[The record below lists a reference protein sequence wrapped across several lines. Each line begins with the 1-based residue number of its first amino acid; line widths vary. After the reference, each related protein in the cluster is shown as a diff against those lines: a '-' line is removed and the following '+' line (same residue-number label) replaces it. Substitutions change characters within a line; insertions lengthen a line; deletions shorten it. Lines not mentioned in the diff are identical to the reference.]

1 LFTWG
6 FIVLMFFLWRVGIII
21 ISFIILGAVHNAMD
35 GFLSSIKLVYAAG
48 PTHVN
53 ASHPRSIDITHPRS
67 SVRSALGQVLK
78 SVGPN
83 RISVP
88 QWRINVVAPKH
99 ITRGIISAGGFPK
112 ERRLITAKMR
122 VLDHGTSPHDP
133 GPITLLENKI

>member
-1 LFTWG
+1 
-6 FIVLMFFLWRVGIII
+6 MFFLWRVGIIF
-21 ISFIILGAVHNAMD
+21 ISFIILGAVHNPMD

-99 ITRGIISAGGFPK
+99 LVGYYFCGWLPQGKT
-112 ERRLITAKMR
+112 
-122 VLDHGTSPHDP
+122 VDHG
-133 GPITLLENKI
+133 ENACARPWNFAT

>member
-1 LFTWG
+1 MNRDCSTWG
-6 FIVLMFFLWRVGIII
+6 FILLMCVLWRVGIIS

-67 SVRSALGQVLK
+67 SVRSAPGQVLK

-99 ITRGIISAGGFPK
+99 IARVLFLRVASPWKDG
-112 ERRLITAKMR
+112 